1 MSSGFISEAE
11 IAEQRRMRQE
21 EWERVR
27 RADQPLGYIDDFVF
41 FNVYSYFIIVFKL
54 FVREIIRYV
63 MIYLYT
69 VYA

>member
-27 RADQPLGYIDDFVF
+27 RADQPLGYIDDFIF
-41 FNVYSYFIIVFKL
+41 FNAHCCFIIVFKSS
-54 FVREIIRYV
+54 V
-63 MIYLYT
+63 
-69 VYA
+69 